1 MVSPSIRAAMKRVV
15 AGGVLL
21 YSLAV
26 LVLYWRHLVTS
37 RTFTALLADP
47 FGSTF
52 SLAITAMLVGMAVA
66 GFGVATETFDRH
78 RRGYLR
84 AMRVCGAVG
93 LVGVGGLLV
102 AAVISGF

>member
-1 MVSPSIRAAMKRVV
+1 MVSPSIRAAAKRVV

-26 LVLYWRHLVTS
+26 LVLYWQHIVTS
-37 RTFTALLADP
+37 RTLTVLLADP

-66 GFGVATETFDRH
+66 GFGVATETFGRH
-78 RRGYLR
+78 RDGYLR
-84 AMRVCGAVG
+84 TMRVCGAVG
-93 LVGVGGLLV
+93 LVGIGGLLV
-102 AAVISGF
+102 AVATAV